1 MAAAAACVRM
11 RHRVDAAARPNS
23 YPEWP
28 ETPEHASIFVNH
40 TAPTTCISAL
50 PPIVLWIPGPRSGS
64 VRPSR
69 VPLQS
74 LLPSCGAADFTGR
87 KPSPRDGCIR
97 SFDCYADLFF
107 FFTSKLF
114 PRSHAGTAFS
124 FCIPY
129 SNGFLGCPV
138 RCDVI
143 CDCFPKR
150 ATRWIRVQ
158 ASCLCVDF
166 VALFL
171 KIDDAVLYGRGLC
184 R

>member
-1 MAAAAACVRM
+1 VSDFFGWRKAASMAAAAACVRM
-11 RHRVDAAARPNS
+11 RHRVDAAARPNL

-107 FFTSKLF
+107 FLPQNYF
-114 PRSHAGTAFS
+114 
-124 FCIPY
+124 
-129 SNGFLGCPV
+129 
-138 RCDVI
+138 
-143 CDCFPKR
+143 R
-150 ATRWIRVQ
+150 ARTPGR
-158 ASCLCVDF
+158 
-166 VALFL
+166 LFL
-171 KIDDAVLYGRGLC
+171 FAFHIRTDFWGAPFDVM
-184 R
+184 